1 MKTLLIAI
9 ALGCTLAMPAFAA
22 EQAATPSSSEA
33 ATNMSQGEV
42 RKVDAAA
49 QKITLRHGPI
59 ASIGMPPMTM
69 VFEVEKPELLEG
81 VSAGE
86 KVKFQVQQR
95 GNRYIVTELQV
106 VE

>member
-1 MKTLLIAI
+1 MRKVFTIAALAALLS
-9 ALGCTLAMPAFAA
+9 LPLQAA
-22 EQAATPSSSEA
+22 EPAPL
-33 ATNMSQGEV
+33 SQGEV
-42 RKVDAAA
+42 RKIDAGA

-69 VFEVEKPELLEG
+69 VFDVQPASLLEG
-81 VSAGE
+81 VEAGD
-86 KVKFQVQQR
+86 KVRFQARQE

>member
-1 MKTLLIAI
+1 MKKQLMITALAALFSLPLLA
-9 ALGCTLAMPAFAA
+9 ADPA
-22 EQAATPSSSEA
+22 PL
-33 ATNMSQGEV
+33 SQGEV
-42 RKVDAAA
+42 RKVDATA
-49 QKITLRHGPI
+49 QKVTLRHGPI

-86 KVKFQVQQR
+86 KVKFQVQQQ
-95 GNRYIVTELQV
+95 GNRYIVTELPV

>member
-1 MKTLLIAI
+1 MKKQLMIA
-9 ALGCTLAMPAFAA
+9 TLATLFSLPL
-22 EQAATPSSSEA
+22 QAADPA
-33 ATNMSQGEV
+33 PLSQGEV

-69 VFEVEKPELLEG
+69 VFEVENAQLLEG

-86 KVKFQVQQR
+86 KVNFQVQQQ

>member
-1 MKTLLIAI
+1 MNKQLMSAALAALFSLPLLA
-9 ALGCTLAMPAFAA
+9 ADPA
-22 EQAATPSSSEA
+22 PL
-33 ATNMSQGEV
+33 SQGEV

-59 ASIGMPPMTM
+59 ASVGMPPMTM
-69 VFEVEKPELLEG
+69 VFEVERPELLEG

-86 KVKFQVQQR
+86 KVSFQVQQQ

-106 VE
+106 MQ

>member
-1 MKTLLIAI
+1 MKKQLMIA
-9 ALGCTLAMPAFAA
+9 ALAA
-22 EQAATPSSSEA
+22 LFSLPLQAADPA
-33 ATNMSQGEV
+33 PLSQGEV

-69 VFEVEKPELLEG
+69 VFEVENVQLLEG

-86 KVKFQVQQR
+86 KVNFQVQKQ

-106 VE
+106 AE

>member
-1 MKTLLIAI
+1 MKKPLLIA
-9 ALGCTLAMPAFAA
+9 ALTALFSLPL
-22 EQAATPSSSEA
+22 QAADPA
-33 ATNMSQGEV
+33 PLSQGEV

-69 VFEVEKPELLEG
+69 VFEVENVELLEG

-86 KVKFQVQQR
+86 KVKFQVQQQ

>member
-1 MKTLLIAI
+1 MRNTVIVAAMA
-9 ALGCTLAMPAFAA
+9 ALFSLPLQAA
-22 EQAATPSSSEA
+22 EPAPLSR
-33 ATNMSQGEV
+33 GEV
-42 RKVDAAA
+42 RKIDVGA

-86 KVKFQVQQR
+86 KVNFQVQQQ
-95 GNRYIVTELQV
+95 GSRYIVTELQV
-106 VE
+106 VK

>member
-1 MKTLLIAI
+1 MNKSLLIA
-9 ALGCTLAMPAFAA
+9 TLATLFSLPL
-22 EQAATPSSSEA
+22 QAAAPA
-33 ATNMSQGEV
+33 PLSQGEV

-86 KVKFQVQQR
+86 KVKFQVQQQ

>member
-1 MKTLLIAI
+1 MRNTVIVAAMV
-9 ALGCTLAMPAFAA
+9 ALFSLPLQAA
-22 EQAATPSSSEA
+22 EPAPL
-33 ATNMSQGEV
+33 SQGEV
-42 RKVDAAA
+42 RKIDVGA

-86 KVKFQVQQR
+86 KVNFQVQQQ
-95 GNRYIVTELQV
+95 GSRYIVTELQV
-106 VE
+106 VK

>member
-1 MKTLLIAI
+1 MKKPLLIV
-9 ALGCTLAMPAFAA
+9 ALAA
-22 EQAATPSSSEA
+22 LFSLPLQAADPA
-33 ATNMSQGEV
+33 PLSQGEV

-69 VFEVEKPELLEG
+69 VFEVENVELLEG

-86 KVKFQVQQR
+86 KVKFQVQQQ

>member
-1 MKTLLIAI
+1 MNKSLLIA
-9 ALGCTLAMPAFAA
+9 TLATLFSLPL
-22 EQAATPSSSEA
+22 QAADPA
-33 ATNMSQGEV
+33 PLSQGEV

-69 VFEVEKPELLEG
+69 VFEVEKAELLEG

-86 KVKFQVQQR
+86 KVRFQARQE
-95 GNRYIVTELQV
+95 GNRYIVTDLQV

>member
-1 MKTLLIAI
+1 MKKQLMIAAMA
-9 ALGCTLAMPAFAA
+9 ALFSLPL
-22 EQAATPSSSEA
+22 QAADPAPLSH
-33 ATNMSQGEV
+33 GEV
-42 RKVDAAA
+42 RKVDVAT

-81 VSAGE
+81 VSVGE
-86 KVKFQVQQR
+86 KVSFQVEQQ

-106 VE
+106 MK

>member
-1 MKTLLIAI
+1 MKKPLLIV
-9 ALGCTLAMPAFAA
+9 ALAA
-22 EQAATPSSSEA
+22 LFSLPLQAADPTPL
-33 ATNMSQGEV
+33 SQGEV

-69 VFEVEKPELLEG
+69 VFEVENAQLLEG

-86 KVKFQVQQR
+86 KVNFQVQKQ

-106 VE
+106 AE

>member
-1 MKTLLIAI
+1 
-9 ALGCTLAMPAFAA
+9 
-22 EQAATPSSSEA
+22 
-33 ATNMSQGEV
+33 
-42 RKVDAAA
+42 VDAAA

-69 VFEVEKPELLEG
+69 VFEVEKAELLEG

-86 KVKFQVQQR
+86 KVRFQARQE

>member
-1 MKTLLIAI
+1 MTKAFIVA
-9 ALGCTLAMPAFAA
+9 ALAALFSLPLQAA
-22 EQAATPSSSEA
+22 ETAPL
-33 ATNMSQGEV
+33 SQGEV
-42 RKVDAAA
+42 RKIDAGA

-69 VFEVEKPELLEG
+69 VFEVQPASLLDG
-81 VSAGE
+81 VEAGD
-86 KVKFQVQQR
+86 KVRFQARQE

>member
-1 MKTLLIAI
+1 MKKPLLIA
-9 ALGCTLAMPAFAA
+9 ALTALVSLPL
-22 EQAATPSSSEA
+22 QAAAPA
-33 ATNMSQGEV
+33 PLGQGEV
-42 RKVDAAA
+42 RKEDAAA

-86 KVKFQVQQR
+86 KVKFQVQQQ

>member
-1 MKTLLIAI
+1 MKKQLMIAALAALFSLPLLA
-9 ALGCTLAMPAFAA
+9 ADPA
-22 EQAATPSSSEA
+22 PL
-33 ATNMSQGEV
+33 SQGEV
-42 RKVDAAA
+42 RKVDVAA

-86 KVKFQVQQR
+86 KVSFQVQQQ

-106 VE
+106 MQ

>member
-1 MKTLLIAI
+1 MKKPLLIA
-9 ALGCTLAMPAFAA
+9 ALAALFSLPLQATEPA
-22 EQAATPSSSEA
+22 PL
-33 ATNMSQGEV
+33 SQGEV

>member
-1 MKTLLIAI
+1 
-9 ALGCTLAMPAFAA
+9 
-22 EQAATPSSSEA
+22 
-33 ATNMSQGEV
+33 
-42 RKVDAAA
+42 
-49 QKITLRHGPI
+49 RHGPI

-69 VFEVEKPELLEG
+69 VFEVENAQLLEG

-86 KVKFQVQQR
+86 KVNFQVQQQ

>member
-1 MKTLLIAI
+1 MKNTLMTA
-9 ALGCTLAMPAFAA
+9 ALATLFSLPL
-22 EQAATPSSSEA
+22 QAADPA
-33 ATNMSQGEV
+33 PLSQGEV
-42 RKVDAAA
+42 RKVDVAA

-69 VFEVEKPELLEG
+69 VFEVENVELLEG

-86 KVKFQVQQR
+86 KVKFQVQQQ

>member
-1 MKTLLIAI
+1 MRNTVIVAAMA
-9 ALGCTLAMPAFAA
+9 ALFNLPLQAA
-22 EQAATPSSSEA
+22 EPAPL
-33 ATNMSQGEV
+33 SQGEV
-42 RKVDAAA
+42 RKVDVGA

-86 KVKFQVQQR
+86 KVNFQVQQQ
-95 GNRYIVTELQV
+95 GSRYIVTELQV
-106 VE
+106 VK

>member
-1 MKTLLIAI
+1 MKKPLLIA
-9 ALGCTLAMPAFAA
+9 ALAA
-22 EQAATPSSSEA
+22 LFSLPLQAADSAPL
-33 ATNMSQGEV
+33 SQGEV

-69 VFEVEKPELLEG
+69 VFEVENAQLLEG

-86 KVKFQVQQR
+86 KVNFQVQKQ

-106 VE
+106 AE

>member
-1 MKTLLIAI
+1 MRNTVIVVAMV
-9 ALGCTLAMPAFAA
+9 ALFNLPLQAA
-22 EQAATPSSSEA
+22 EPAPL
-33 ATNMSQGEV
+33 SQGEV
-42 RKVDAAA
+42 RKIDVGA

-86 KVKFQVQQR
+86 KVNFQVQQQ
-95 GNRYIVTELQV
+95 GSRYIVTELQV
-106 VE
+106 VK